1 MKKSLSSRIFIGL
14 FAGLLIG
21 TAIQYMFNGVA
32 FFDSFLLGAAEGV
45 GGMFVSLIKLLVV
58 PLVYV
63 SIVCGIVELK
73 DIASFGRL
81 GGKTFALYLI
91 NTIIAITAA
100 LTVGM
105 IFAPGADANLAG
117 TVVAGSVELKAT
129 ETPDIFSLITNIV
142 PSNPVEA
149 FASGDMLQIIFM
161 AILTGLAIQALD
173 HRGGP
178 AIKTFKVANEIMMK
192 LISLV
197 MSLAP
202 YGVFA
207 LMIQL
212 GATLDAN
219 TLMSVAGY
227 VALVI
232 AMLVFWIFVFY
243 PFMVA
248 LTTGISPK
256 TFLRAVREQILFS
269 LSTAS
274 SNATIPVTMRTLTDK
289 LDVSKSVAGFGVP
302 LGATMNMSG
311 VSIYI
316 ALAAIFVA
324 NAFGQPINTADL
336 FTLGF
341 TILLLSIG
349 AGGVPGGG
357 VVMVGVILHQ
367 LGLPPEGLAIVAAV
381 DRINDMFCTSSNVVG
396 DTAVNTIVAK
406 SEGEIGKKIE
416 EETKEETFVQQVNN

>member
-1 MKKSLSSRIFIGL
+1 MDKSLSSKIFIGL
-14 FAGLLIG
+14 FAGLVLG
-21 TAIQYMFNGVA
+21 TAIQYLFSGIA
-32 FFDSFLLGAAEGV
+32 IFDTYLLGTAEGV

-63 SIVCGIVELK
+63 SIVCGIVDLK
-73 DIASFGRL
+73 DISAFGRL
-81 GGKTFALYLI
+81 GGKTFTLYIL
-91 NTIIAITAA
+91 NTIIAIAAA
-100 LTVGM
+100 LTVGL
-105 IFAPGADANLAG
+105 IFQPGAGANLAG
-117 TVVAGSVELKAT
+117 TVSETVKLTTT
-129 ETPDIFSLITNIV
+129 ETPDIFSLVVNIV
-142 PSNPVEA
+142 PSNPVQA
-149 FASGDMLQIIFM
+149 FANGDMLQIIFM

-173 HRGGP
+173 SRGGP
-178 AIKTFKVANEIMMK
+178 AIRTFKMANEIMMK
-192 LISLV
+192 LVGMV

-212 GATLDAN
+212 GATLNAN

-227 VALVI
+227 VALVV
-232 AMLVFWIFVFY
+232 AMLVFWIFIFY
-243 PFMVA
+243 PMAVGIA
-248 LTTGISPK
+248 TGTSPK
-256 TFLRAVREQILFS
+256 AFLRATREQILFS

-274 SNATIPVTMRTLTDK
+274 SNATIPVTMRTLTEK
-289 LDVSKSVAGFGVP
+289 LQVSKSVAGFGVP

-316 ALAAIFVA
+316 ALATIFVA
-324 NAFGQPINTADL
+324 NAFGQPINTADV
-336 FTLGF
+336 FTLGL

-357 VVMVGVILHQ
+357 VVMVGVLLHQ
-367 LGLPPEGLAIVAAV
+367 LGLPPEGLAIIAAV

-406 SEGEIGKKIE
+406 TEGEIGNQE
-416 EETKEETFVQQVNN
+416 EVEAQPAQANA

>member
-1 MKKSLSSRIFIGL
+1 MKKSLSGKIFTGL
-14 FAGLLIG
+14 FAGLILG
-21 TAIQYMFNGVA
+21 TAIQYLFNGVTLM
-32 FFDSFLLGAAEGV
+32 DTYVLGLAEGA

-73 DIASFGRL
+73 DITAFGRL
-81 GGKTFALYLI
+81 GGKTFALYII

-100 LTVGM
+100 LTIGM
-105 IFAPGADANLAG
+105 IFQPGAGANLAG
-117 TVVAGSVELKAT
+117 TVTESVQLTTT
-129 ETPDIFSLITNIV
+129 ETPDIFSLIVNIV
-142 PSNPVEA
+142 PSNPVQA
-149 FASGDMLQIIFM
+149 FANGDMLQIIFM

-173 HRGGP
+173 TRGGP
-178 AIKTFKVANEIMMK
+178 AIKTFKMANEVMMK
-192 LISLV
+192 LVGLV

-202 YGVFA
+202 FGVFA

-227 VALVI
+227 VALVVS
-232 AMLVFWIFVFY
+232 MLVFWIFFFY
-243 PFMVA
+243 PMMVG
-248 LTTGISPK
+248 LTTGIKPSA
-256 TFLRAVREQILFS
+256 FLRHTREQILFS

-289 LDVSKSVAGFGVP
+289 IGVSKSVAGFGVP

-316 ALAAIFVA
+316 ALATLFVA
-324 NAFGQPINTADL
+324 NAFGQPINSADI
-336 FTLGF
+336 FTLGL

-357 VVMVGVILHQ
+357 VVMVGVLLHQ
-367 LGLPPEGLAIVAAV
+367 LGLPPEGLAIIAAV

-406 SEGEIGKKIE
+406 SENEIGAA
-416 EETKEETFVQQVNN
+416 ETESQGEQVTVS

>member
-1 MKKSLSSRIFIGL
+1 MKKSLSGKIFAGL
-14 FAGLLIG
+14 FAGLIIG
-21 TAIQYMFNGVA
+21 TAIQYLFNGVTLM
-32 FFDSFLLGAAEGV
+32 DTYVLGLAEGA

-73 DIASFGRL
+73 DITAFGRL
-81 GGKTFALYLI
+81 GGKTFGLYII

-105 IFAPGADANLAG
+105 IFQPGASANLAG
-117 TVVAGSVELKAT
+117 TVSEAVELTTT
-129 ETPDIFSLITNIV
+129 ETPDIFSLIVNIV
-142 PSNPVEA
+142 PSNPIQA
-149 FASGDMLQIIFM
+149 FANGDMLQIIFM

-173 HRGGP
+173 SRGGP
-178 AIKTFKVANEIMMK
+178 AIKTFKMANEIMMK
-192 LISLV
+192 LVGLV

-227 VALVI
+227 VALVV
-232 AMLVFWIFVFY
+232 AMLVFWIFFFY
-243 PFMVA
+243 PMVVG
-248 LTTGISPK
+248 LTTGIKPSQ
-256 TFLRAVREQILFS
+256 FLRNTREQVLFS

-289 LDVSKSVAGFGVP
+289 IGVSKSVAGFGVP

-316 ALAAIFVA
+316 ALATIFVA
-324 NAFGQPINTADL
+324 NAFGQPINTSDL
-336 FTLGF
+336 FTLGL

-357 VVMVGVILHQ
+357 VVMVGVLLHQ
-367 LGLPPEGLAIVAAV
+367 LGLPAEGLAIIAAV

-406 SEGEIGKKIE
+406 SENEIGV
-416 EETKEETFVQQVNN
+416 EETEVRPETVTVS

>member
-1 MKKSLSSRIFIGL
+1 MDKSLSSKIFIGL
-14 FAGLLIG
+14 FAGLVLG
-21 TAIQYMFNGVA
+21 TAIQYLFSGIA
-32 FFDSFLLGAAEGV
+32 IFDTYLLGTAEGV

-63 SIVCGIVELK
+63 SIVCGIVDLK
-73 DIASFGRL
+73 DISAFGRL
-81 GGKTFALYLI
+81 GGKTFTLYIL
-91 NTIIAITAA
+91 NTIIAIAAA
-100 LTVGM
+100 LTVGL
-105 IFAPGADANLAG
+105 IFQPGAGANLAG
-117 TVVAGSVELKAT
+117 TVSETVKLTTT
-129 ETPDIFSLITNIV
+129 ETPDIFSLVVNIV
-142 PSNPVEA
+142 PSNPVQA
-149 FASGDMLQIIFM
+149 FANGDMLQIIFM

-173 HRGGP
+173 SRGGP
-178 AIKTFKVANEIMMK
+178 AIRTFKMANEIMMK
-192 LISLV
+192 LVGLV

-212 GATLDAN
+212 GATLNAN

-227 VALVI
+227 VALVV
-232 AMLVFWIFVFY
+232 AMLVFWIFIFY
-243 PFMVA
+243 PMAVGV
-248 LTTGISPK
+248 TTGTSPK
-256 TFLRAVREQILFS
+256 AFLRATREQILFS

-274 SNATIPVTMRTLTDK
+274 SNATIPVTMRTLTEK
-289 LDVSKSVAGFGVP
+289 LQVSKSVAGFGVP

-316 ALAAIFVA
+316 ALATIFVA
-324 NAFGQPINTADL
+324 NAFGQPINTADV
-336 FTLGF
+336 FTLGL

-357 VVMVGVILHQ
+357 VVMVGVLLHQ
-367 LGLPPEGLAIVAAV
+367 LGLPPEGLAIIAAV

-406 SEGEIGKKIE
+406 TEGEIGNQE
-416 EETKEETFVQQVNN
+416 EVEVQPAQANA

>member
-1 MKKSLSSRIFIGL
+1 MDKSLSSKIFVGL

-21 TAIQYMFNGVA
+21 TAIQYLFSGVA
-32 FFDSFLLGAAEGV
+32 IFDTYLLGAAEGA

-63 SIVCGIVELK
+63 SIVCGIVDLK
-73 DIASFGRL
+73 DITAFGRL
-81 GGKTFALYLI
+81 GGKTFALYII
-91 NTIIAITAA
+91 NTIIAIAAA
-100 LTVGM
+100 LTVGL
-105 IFAPGADANLAG
+105 IFQPGADAHLAG
-117 TVVAGSVELKAT
+117 TISETVKLTTT
-129 ETPDIFSLITNIV
+129 ETPDIFSLVVNIV
-142 PSNPVEA
+142 PSNPVQA
-149 FASGDMLQIIFM
+149 FANGDMLQIIFM

-173 HRGGP
+173 SRGGP
-178 AIKTFKVANEIMMK
+178 AIRTFKMANEIMMK
-192 LISLV
+192 LVGLV

-227 VALVI
+227 VALVV
-232 AMLVFWIFVFY
+232 AMLVFWIFFY
-243 PFMVA
+243 PMVVGI
-248 LTTGISPK
+248 TTGITPK
-256 TFLRAVREQILFS
+256 AFLRATREQILFS

-274 SNATIPVTMRTLTDK
+274 SNATIPVTMRTLTEK
-289 LDVSKSVAGFGVP
+289 LNVSKSVAGFGVP

-316 ALAAIFVA
+316 ALATMFVA
-324 NAFGQPINTADL
+324 NAFGQPINTADI
-336 FTLGF
+336 FTLGL

-357 VVMVGVILHQ
+357 VVMVGVLLHQ
-367 LGLPPEGLAIVAAV
+367 LGLPPEGLAIIAAV

-406 SEGEIGKKIE
+406 SEGEIGVE
-416 EETKEETFVQQVNN
+416 ADEAQTAPSTTANA

>member
-1 MKKSLSSRIFIGL
+1 MDKSLSTKIFIGL
-14 FAGLLIG
+14 FAGLMIG
-21 TAIQYMFNGVA
+21 TAIQYLFSGITMM
-32 FFDSFLLGAAEGV
+32 DTYLLGAAEGA

-63 SIVCGIVELK
+63 SIVCGIVDLK
-73 DIASFGRL
+73 DISAFGRL
-81 GGKTFALYLI
+81 GGKTFALYI
-91 NTIIAITAA
+91 FNTIIAITAA

-105 IFAPGADANLAG
+105 IFQPGAGANLAG
-117 TVVAGSVELKAT
+117 TISETVALTTT
-129 ETPDIFSLITNIV
+129 ETPDIFSLVVNIV
-142 PSNPVEA
+142 PSNPIQA

-173 HRGGP
+173 SRGGP
-178 AIKTFKVANEIMMK
+178 AIKTFKMANEIMMK
-192 LISLV
+192 LVGLV

-219 TLMSVAGY
+219 TLASVAGY
-227 VALVI
+227 VALVV

-243 PFMVA
+243 PTVVG

-256 TFLRAVREQILFS
+256 QFMRATREQVLFS

-289 LDVSKSVAGFGVP
+289 LNVSKSVAGFGVP

-316 ALAAIFVA
+316 ALATIFVA
-324 NAFGQPINTADL
+324 NAFGQPINSADIV
-336 FTLGF
+336 TLGL

-357 VVMVGVILHQ
+357 VVMVGVLLHQ

-406 SEGEIGKKIE
+406 SENEIGK
-416 EETKEETFVQQVNN
+416 EETLEPAEAK

>member
-1 MKKSLSSRIFIGL
+1 MDKSLSSKIFVGL

-21 TAIQYMFNGVA
+21 TAIQYLFSGVA
-32 FFDSFLLGAAEGV
+32 LFDFYLLGAAEGA

-63 SIVCGIVELK
+63 SIVCGIVDLK
-73 DIASFGRL
+73 DITAFGRL
-81 GGKTFALYLI
+81 GGKTFALYI
-91 NTIIAITAA
+91 VNTIIAITAA
-100 LTVGM
+100 LTVGL
-105 IFAPGADANLAG
+105 IFQPGADANLAG
-117 TVVAGSVELKAT
+117 TVSEAVKLTTT
-129 ETPDIFSLITNIV
+129 ETPDIFSLVVNIV
-142 PSNPVEA
+142 PSNPVQA

-173 HRGGP
+173 SRGGP
-178 AIKTFKVANEIMMK
+178 AIRTFKMANEIMMK
-192 LISLV
+192 LVGLV

-227 VALVI
+227 VALVV

-243 PFMVA
+243 PMAVGIA
-248 LTTGISPK
+248 TGTSPK
-256 TFLRAVREQILFS
+256 AFLRATREQILFS

-274 SNATIPVTMRTLTDK
+274 SNATIPVTMRTLTEK
-289 LDVSKSVAGFGVP
+289 LNVSKSVAGFGVP

-316 ALAAIFVA
+316 ALATIFVA
-324 NAFGQPINTADL
+324 NAFGQPINTADV
-336 FTLGF
+336 FTLGL

-357 VVMVGVILHQ
+357 VVMVGVLLHQ
-367 LGLPPEGLAIVAAV
+367 LGLPPEGLAIIAAV

-406 SEGEIGKKIE
+406 TEGEIGKVEKVE
-416 EETKEETFVQQVNN
+416 AKPAQANA

>member
-1 MKKSLSSRIFIGL
+1 MDKSLSSKIFIGL
-14 FAGLLIG
+14 FAGLVLG
-21 TAIQYMFNGVA
+21 TAIQYLFSGIA
-32 FFDSFLLGAAEGV
+32 IFDTYLLGTAEGV

-63 SIVCGIVELK
+63 SIVCGIVDLK
-73 DIASFGRL
+73 DISAFGRL
-81 GGKTFALYLI
+81 GGKTFTLYIL
-91 NTIIAITAA
+91 NTIIAIAAA
-100 LTVGM
+100 LTVGL
-105 IFAPGADANLAG
+105 IFQPGAGANLAG
-117 TVVAGSVELKAT
+117 TVSETVKLTTT
-129 ETPDIFSLITNIV
+129 ETPDIFSLVVNIV
-142 PSNPVEA
+142 PSNPVQA
-149 FASGDMLQIIFM
+149 FANGDMLQIIFM

-173 HRGGP
+173 SRGGP
-178 AIKTFKVANEIMMK
+178 AIRTFKMANEIMMK
-192 LISLV
+192 LVGLV

-212 GATLDAN
+212 GATLNAN

-227 VALVI
+227 VALVV
-232 AMLVFWIFVFY
+232 AMLVFWIFIFY
-243 PFMVA
+243 PMAVGI
-248 LTTGISPK
+248 TTGISPK
-256 TFLRAVREQILFS
+256 AFLRATREQILFS

-274 SNATIPVTMRTLTDK
+274 SNATIPVTMRTLTEK
-289 LDVSKSVAGFGVP
+289 LQVSKSVAGFGVP

-316 ALAAIFVA
+316 ALATIFVA
-324 NAFGQPINTADL
+324 NAFGQPINTADV
-336 FTLGF
+336 FTLGL

-357 VVMVGVILHQ
+357 VVMVGVLLHQ
-367 LGLPPEGLAIVAAV
+367 LGLPPEGLAIIAAV

-406 SEGEIGKKIE
+406 TEGEIGNQE
-416 EETKEETFVQQVNN
+416 EVEAQPVQANA

>member
-1 MKKSLSSRIFIGL
+1 MKKSLSGKIFTGL

-21 TAIQYMFNGVA
+21 TAIQYLFNGVTLM
-32 FFDSFLLGAAEGV
+32 DTYVLGLAEGA

-73 DIASFGRL
+73 DITAFGRL
-81 GGKTFALYLI
+81 GGKTFGLYII

-105 IFAPGADANLAG
+105 IFQPGAGASLAG
-117 TVVAGSVELKAT
+117 TVSEAVELTTT
-129 ETPDIFSLITNIV
+129 ETPDIFSLIVNIV
-142 PSNPVEA
+142 PNNPVQA

-173 HRGGP
+173 SRGGP
-178 AIKTFKVANEIMMK
+178 AIKTFKMANEIMMK
-192 LISLV
+192 LVGLV

-219 TLMSVAGY
+219 TLASVAGY
-227 VALVI
+227 VALVV
-232 AMLVFWIFVFY
+232 AMLVFWIFFFY
-243 PFMVA
+243 PMMVG
-248 LTTGISPK
+248 LTTGIKPSQ
-256 TFLRAVREQILFS
+256 FLRHTREQILFS

-289 LDVSKSVAGFGVP
+289 IGVSKSVAGFGVP

-316 ALAAIFVA
+316 TLATIFVA
-324 NAFGQPINTADL
+324 NAFGQPINSSDV
-336 FTLGF
+336 FTLGL

-357 VVMVGVILHQ
+357 VVMVGVLLHQ
-367 LGLPPEGLAIVAAV
+367 LGLPAEGLAIVAAV

-406 SEGEIGKKIE
+406 SENEIGAE
-416 EETKEETFVQQVNN
+416 SADAEPETVTVS

>member
-1 MKKSLSSRIFIGL
+1 MMDKSLSSKIFVGL

-21 TAIQYMFNGVA
+21 TAIQYLFSGIA
-32 FFDSFLLGAAEGV
+32 IFDTYLLGAAEGA

-63 SIVCGIVELK
+63 SIVCGIVDLK
-73 DIASFGRL
+73 DITAFGRL
-81 GGKTFALYLI
+81 GGKTFALYII

-100 LTVGM
+100 LTVGL
-105 IFAPGADANLAG
+105 IFQPGADANLAG
-117 TVVAGSVELKAT
+117 TISETVKLTTT
-129 ETPDIFSLITNIV
+129 ETPDIFSLVVNIV
-142 PSNPVEA
+142 PSNPVQA
-149 FASGDMLQIIFM
+149 FANGDMLQIIFM

-173 HRGGP
+173 SRGGP
-178 AIKTFKVANEIMMK
+178 AIRTFKMANEIMMK
-192 LISLV
+192 LVGLV

-227 VALVI
+227 VALVV

-243 PFMVA
+243 PTAVGIA
-248 LTTGISPK
+248 TGTSPK
-256 TFLRAVREQILFS
+256 TFLRATREQILFS

-274 SNATIPVTMRTLTDK
+274 SNATIPVTMRTLTEK
-289 LDVSKSVAGFGVP
+289 LQVSKSVAGFGVP

-316 ALAAIFVA
+316 ALATIFVA
-324 NAFGQPINTADL
+324 NAFGQPINTADV
-336 FTLGF
+336 FTLGL

-357 VVMVGVILHQ
+357 VVMVGVLLHQ
-367 LGLPPEGLAIVAAV
+367 LGLPPEGLAIIAAV

-406 SEGEIGKKIE
+406 TEGEIGKE
-416 EETKEETFVQQVNN
+416 EAEAEAKPVEA

>member
-1 MKKSLSSRIFIGL
+1 MKKSLSGKIFAGL
-14 FAGLLIG
+14 FAGLIIG
-21 TAIQYMFNGVA
+21 TAIQYLFNGVT
-32 FFDSFLLGAAEGV
+32 FMDTYVLGMAEGA

-73 DIASFGRL
+73 DISAFGRL
-81 GGKTFALYLI
+81 GGKTFGLYII

-100 LTVGM
+100 LTVGT
-105 IFAPGADANLAG
+105 IFQPGAGAELAG
-117 TVVAGSVELKAT
+117 TISETVELTTT
-129 ETPDIFSLITNIV
+129 ETPDIFSLIVNIV
-142 PSNPVEA
+142 PSNPFQA
-149 FASGDMLQIIFM
+149 FADGDMLQIIFM

-178 AIKTFKVANEIMMK
+178 AIKTFKMANELMMK
-192 LISLV
+192 LVGLV

-207 LMIQL
+207 LMVQL
-212 GATLDAN
+212 GATLDAT

-227 VALVI
+227 VALVV
-232 AMLVFWIFVFY
+232 AMLVFWIFFFY
-243 PFMVA
+243 PMMVG
-248 LTTGISPK
+248 LTTGIKPGE
-256 TFLRAVREQILFS
+256 FLRHTREQVLFS

-289 LDVSKSVAGFGVP
+289 IGVSKSVAGFGVP

-316 ALAAIFVA
+316 TLATLFVA
-324 NAFGQPINTADL
+324 NAFGQPINSADL
-336 FTLGF
+336 VTLGL

-357 VVMVGVILHQ
+357 VVMVGVLLHQ
-367 LGLPPEGLAIVAAV
+367 LGLPAEGLAIVAAV

-406 SEGEIGKKIE
+406 SENEIGVE
-416 EETKEETFVQQVNN
+416 NDEAQPETVTVS

>member
-1 MKKSLSSRIFIGL
+1 MKKSLSGKIFAGL
-14 FAGLLIG
+14 FAGLIIG
-21 TAIQYMFNGVA
+21 TAIQYLFNGVTLMDTYA
-32 FFDSFLLGAAEGV
+32 LGLAEGA

-63 SIVCGIVELK
+63 SIVCGIVDLK
-73 DIASFGRL
+73 DITAFGRL
-81 GGKTFALYLI
+81 GGKTFGLYII

-105 IFAPGADANLAG
+105 IFQPGADANLAG
-117 TVVAGSVELKAT
+117 TVSEAVELTTT
-129 ETPDIFSLITNIV
+129 ETPDIFSLIVNIV
-142 PSNPVEA
+142 PSNPVQA

-173 HRGGP
+173 SRGGP
-178 AIKTFKVANEIMMK
+178 AIKTFKMANEIMMK
-192 LISLV
+192 LVGLV

-202 YGVFA
+202 FGVFA

-212 GATLDAN
+212 GATLDGN

-227 VALVI
+227 VALVV
-232 AMLVFWIFVFY
+232 AMLVFWIFFFY
-243 PFMVA
+243 PMMVG
-248 LTTGISPK
+248 LTTGIKPSQ
-256 TFLRAVREQILFS
+256 FLRHTREQILFS

-289 LDVSKSVAGFGVP
+289 IGVSKSVAGFGVP

-316 ALAAIFVA
+316 ALATIFVA
-324 NAFGQPINTADL
+324 NAFGQPINSADL
-336 FTLGF
+336 FTLGL

-357 VVMVGVILHQ
+357 VVMVGVLLHQ

-406 SEGEIGKKIE
+406 SENEIGIE
-416 EETKEETFVQQVNN
+416 TSDAPAETVTVS

>member
-1 MKKSLSSRIFIGL
+1 MDKSLSSKIFIGL
-14 FAGLLIG
+14 FAGLVLG
-21 TAIQYMFNGVA
+21 TAIQYLFSGIA
-32 FFDSFLLGAAEGV
+32 IFDTYLLGAAEGV

-63 SIVCGIVELK
+63 SIVCGIVDLK
-73 DIASFGRL
+73 DISAFGRL
-81 GGKTFALYLI
+81 GGKTFTLYIL

-100 LTVGM
+100 LTVGL
-105 IFAPGADANLAG
+105 IFQPGAGANLAG
-117 TVVAGSVELKAT
+117 TVSEAVQLTTT
-129 ETPDIFSLITNIV
+129 ETPDIFSLVVNIV
-142 PSNPVEA
+142 PSNPVQA
-149 FASGDMLQIIFM
+149 FANGDMLQIIFM

-173 HRGGP
+173 SRGGP
-178 AIKTFKVANEIMMK
+178 AIRTFKMANEIMMK
-192 LISLV
+192 LVGLV

-212 GATLDAN
+212 GATLNAN

-227 VALVI
+227 VALVV
-232 AMLVFWIFVFY
+232 AMLVFWIFFFY
-243 PFMVA
+243 PMAVSLA
-248 LTTGISPK
+248 TRTSPK
-256 TFLRAVREQILFS
+256 TFLRATREQILFS

-274 SNATIPVTMRTLTDK
+274 SNATIPVTMRTLTEK
-289 LDVSKSVAGFGVP
+289 LQVSKSVAGFGVP

-316 ALAAIFVA
+316 ALATMFVA
-324 NAFGQPINTADL
+324 NAFGQPINTADI
-336 FTLGF
+336 FTLGL

-357 VVMVGVILHQ
+357 VVMVGVLLHQ
-367 LGLPPEGLAIVAAV
+367 LGLPPEGLAIIAAV

-406 SEGEIGKKIE
+406 TEGEIGKE
-416 EETKEETFVQQVNN
+416 EGVDTEPAQANA

>member
-1 MKKSLSSRIFIGL
+1 MDKSLSSKIFIGL
-14 FAGLLIG
+14 FAGLVLG
-21 TAIQYMFNGVA
+21 TAIQYLFSGIA
-32 FFDSFLLGAAEGV
+32 IFDTYILGTAEGA

-73 DIASFGRL
+73 DIRSFGRL
-81 GGKTFALYLI
+81 GGKTFTLYIL
-91 NTIIAITAA
+91 NTVVAIIAA
-100 LTVGM
+100 LTVAM
-105 IFAPGADANLAG
+105 IVQPGAGANLAG
-117 TVVAGSVELKAT
+117 TISDSVALKST
-129 ETPDIFSLITNIV
+129 ETPDIFSMVVNIV
-142 PSNPVEA
+142 PSNPVQA
-149 FASGDMLQIIFM
+149 FANGDMLQIIFM

-173 HRGGP
+173 SKGGP
-178 AIKTFKVANEIMMK
+178 AVRTFKMANEIMMK
-192 LISLV
+192 LIGLV

-212 GATLDAN
+212 GATLDAG
-219 TLMSVAGY
+219 TLVSVAGY
-227 VALVI
+227 VALVVS
-232 AMLVFWIFVFY
+232 MLVLWIFVVY
-243 PFMVA
+243 PLAVQMF
-248 LTTGISPK
+248 TGISAREFSRK
-256 TFLRAVREQILFS
+256 TSEQVLFS

-289 LDVSKSVAGFGVP
+289 IGVSKSVAGFGVP
-302 LGATMNMSG
+302 LGATMNMAG
-311 VSIYI
+311 ASIYI
-316 ALAAIFVA
+316 AIAAVFCA
-324 NAFGQPINTADL
+324 NAFGQPIAVSDL
-336 FTLGF
+336 VTLGF
-341 TILLLSIG
+341 TVLLLSIG

-406 SEGEIGKKIE
+406 SEGEIGKE
-416 EETKEETFVQQVNN
+416 EIVDAEPAQASA

>member
-1 MKKSLSSRIFIGL
+1 MMDKSLSSKIFIGL
-14 FAGLLIG
+14 FAGLVLG
-21 TAIQYMFNGVA
+21 TAIQYLFSGIA
-32 FFDSFLLGAAEGV
+32 IFDTYILGAAEGA

-73 DIASFGRL
+73 DIRSFGRL
-81 GGKTFALYLI
+81 GGKTFTLYIL
-91 NTIIAITAA
+91 NTVVAIIAA
-100 LTVGM
+100 LTVAM
-105 IFAPGADANLAG
+105 IVQPGAGANLAG
-117 TVVAGSVELKAT
+117 TISDSVALKST
-129 ETPDIFSLITNIV
+129 ETPDIFSMVVNIV
-142 PSNPVEA
+142 PSNPVQA
-149 FASGDMLQIIFM
+149 FANGDMLQIIFM

-173 HRGGP
+173 SKGGP
-178 AIKTFKVANEIMMK
+178 AVRTFKMANEIMMK
-192 LISLV
+192 LIGLV

-212 GATLDAN
+212 GATLDAG
-219 TLMSVAGY
+219 TLASVAGY
-227 VALVI
+227 VALVVS
-232 AMLVFWIFVFY
+232 MLVLWIFVVY
-243 PFMVA
+243 PLAVQMF
-248 LTTGISPK
+248 TGISAREFSRK
-256 TFLRAVREQILFS
+256 TREQVLFS

-289 LDVSKSVAGFGVP
+289 IGVSKSVAGFGVP
-302 LGATMNMSG
+302 LGATMNMAG
-311 VSIYI
+311 ASIYI
-316 ALAAIFVA
+316 AIAAVFCA
-324 NAFGQPINTADL
+324 NAFGQPIAVSDL
-336 FTLGF
+336 VTLGF
-341 TILLLSIG
+341 TVLLLSIG

-406 SEGEIGKKIE
+406 SEGEIGKE
-416 EETKEETFVQQVNN
+416 EIVDAEAAQASA

>member
-1 MKKSLSSRIFIGL
+1 MDKSLSSKIFIGL

-21 TAIQYMFNGVA
+21 TAIQYLFSGIA
-32 FFDSFLLGAAEGV
+32 IFDTYLLGAAEGA

-73 DIASFGRL
+73 DIRSFGRL
-81 GGKTFALYLI
+81 GGKTFALYII
-91 NTIIAITAA
+91 NTIVAIIAA
-100 LTVGM
+100 LTVAM
-105 IFAPGADANLAG
+105 IVQPGAGANLAG
-117 TVVAGSVELKAT
+117 TISDSITLKST
-129 ETPDIFSLITNIV
+129 ETPDIFSMVVNIV
-142 PSNPVEA
+142 PSNPVQA
-149 FASGDMLQIIFM
+149 FANGDMLQIIFM

-173 HRGGP
+173 AKGGP
-178 AIKTFKVANEIMMK
+178 AIRTFKVANDIMMK
-192 LISLV
+192 LIGLV

-212 GATLDAN
+212 GATLDAD
-219 TLMSVAGY
+219 TLASVAGY
-227 VALVI
+227 VALVVS
-232 AMLVFWIFVFY
+232 MLVLWIFVVY
-243 PFMVA
+243 PIAVQMF
-248 LTTGISPK
+248 TGISAVEFSRK
-256 TFLRAVREQILFS
+256 TREQVLFS

-289 LDVSKSVAGFGVP
+289 IGVSKSVAGFGVP
-302 LGATMNMSG
+302 LGATMNMAG
-311 VSIYI
+311 ASIYI
-316 ALAAIFVA
+316 AIAAVFCA
-324 NAFGQPINTADL
+324 NAFGQPIAVSDL
-336 FTLGF
+336 VTLGF
-341 TILLLSIG
+341 TVLLLSIG

-406 SEGEIGKKIE
+406 SEGEIGAEAEVEVKPA
-416 EETKEETFVQQVNN
+416 QANA

>member
-1 MKKSLSSRIFIGL
+1 MKKSLSGKIFTGL
-14 FAGLLIG
+14 FAGLIIG
-21 TAIQYMFNGVA
+21 TAIQYLFNGVTLM
-32 FFDSFLLGAAEGV
+32 DTYVLGLAEGA

-73 DIASFGRL
+73 DITAFGRL
-81 GGKTFALYLI
+81 GGKTFALYII
-91 NTIIAITAA
+91 NTIIAITSA
-100 LTVGM
+100 LTIGM
-105 IFAPGADANLAG
+105 IIQPGAGANLAG
-117 TVVAGSVELKAT
+117 TVTEAVQLTTT
-129 ETPDIFSLITNIV
+129 ETPDIFSLIVNIV
-142 PSNPVEA
+142 PSNPVQA
-149 FASGDMLQIIFM
+149 FANGDMLQIIFM

-173 HRGGP
+173 TRGGP
-178 AIKTFKVANEIMMK
+178 AIKTFKMANEIMMK
-192 LISLV
+192 LVGLV

-202 YGVFA
+202 FGVFA

-227 VALVI
+227 VALVVS
-232 AMLVFWIFVFY
+232 MLVFWIFIFY
-243 PFMVA
+243 PMMVG
-248 LTTGISPK
+248 LTTGIKPSA
-256 TFLRAVREQILFS
+256 FLRHTREQILFS

-289 LDVSKSVAGFGVP
+289 IGVSKSVAGFGVP

-316 ALAAIFVA
+316 ALATLFVA
-324 NAFGQPINTADL
+324 NAFGQPINSADI
-336 FTLGF
+336 FTLGL

-357 VVMVGVILHQ
+357 VVMVGVLLHQ

-406 SEGEIGKKIE
+406 SENEIGSVDVDAE
-416 EETKEETFVQQVNN
+416 PQADRVTVS

>member
-1 MKKSLSSRIFIGL
+1 MKKSLSGKIFVGL
-14 FAGLLIG
+14 FAGLIIG
-21 TAIQYMFNGVA
+21 TAIQYLFNGVTLMDTYA
-32 FFDSFLLGAAEGV
+32 LGLAEGA

-63 SIVCGIVELK
+63 SIVCGIVDLK
-73 DIASFGRL
+73 DITAFGRL
-81 GGKTFALYLI
+81 GGKTFALYII

-105 IFAPGADANLAG
+105 IFQPGADANLAG
-117 TVVAGSVELKAT
+117 TVSEAVELTTT
-129 ETPDIFSLITNIV
+129 ETPDIFSLIVNIV
-142 PSNPVEA
+142 PSNPIQA

-173 HRGGP
+173 SRGGP
-178 AIKTFKVANEIMMK
+178 AIKTFKMANEIMMK
-192 LISLV
+192 LVGLV

-202 YGVFA
+202 FGVFA

-227 VALVI
+227 VALVV

-243 PFMVA
+243 PMMVG
-248 LTTGISPK
+248 LTTGIKPSE
-256 TFLRAVREQILFS
+256 FLRHTREQILFS

-289 LDVSKSVAGFGVP
+289 IGVSKSVAGFGVP

-316 ALAAIFVA
+316 ALATIFVA
-324 NAFGQPINTADL
+324 NAFGQPINSADI
-336 FTLGF
+336 FTLGL

-357 VVMVGVILHQ
+357 VVMVGVLLHQ

-406 SEGEIGKKIE
+406 SENEIGVE
-416 EETKEETFVQQVNN
+416 SQAEQPEAVTVS

>member
-1 MKKSLSSRIFIGL
+1 MNKSLSGKI
-14 FAGLLIG
+14 FAGLFTGLIIG
-21 TAIQYMFNGVA
+21 TAIQYLFNGVTLM
-32 FFDSFLLGAAEGV
+32 DTYLLGLAEGA

-73 DIASFGRL
+73 DITAFGRL
-81 GGKTFALYLI
+81 GGKTFALYII

-105 IFAPGADANLAG
+105 IFQPGAGANLAG
-117 TVVAGSVELKAT
+117 TVEKTVELTTT
-129 ETPDIFSLITNIV
+129 ETPDIFSLIVNIV
-142 PSNPVEA
+142 PSNPVQA
-149 FASGDMLQIIFM
+149 FANGDMLQIIFM

-173 HRGGP
+173 TRGGP
-178 AIKTFKVANEIMMK
+178 AVKTFKMVNEIMMK
-192 LISLV
+192 LVGLV

-202 YGVFA
+202 FGVFA

-212 GATLDAN
+212 GATLDAD
-219 TLMSVAGY
+219 TLISVAGY
-227 VALVI
+227 VGLVV
-232 AMLVFWIFVFY
+232 AMLVFWIFFFY
-243 PFMVA
+243 PMMVGIA
-248 LTTGISPK
+248 TGIKPAA
-256 TFLRAVREQILFS
+256 FLRHTREQILFS

-289 LDVSKSVAGFGVP
+289 IGVSKSVAGFGVP

-316 ALAAIFVA
+316 ALATIFVA
-324 NAFGQPINTADL
+324 NAFGQPVNTADL
-336 FTLGF
+336 FTLGL

-357 VVMVGVILHQ
+357 IVMVGVLLHQ

-406 SEGEIGKKIE
+406 SENGIGVPAADDAE
-416 EETKEETFVQQVNN
+416 AAPVTVS

>member
-1 MKKSLSSRIFIGL
+1 MDKSLSSKIFVGL

-21 TAIQYMFNGVA
+21 TAIQYLFNGVA
-32 FFDSFLLGAAEGV
+32 IFDTYLLGAAEGA

-63 SIVCGIVELK
+63 SIVCGIVDLK
-73 DIASFGRL
+73 DITAFGRL
-81 GGKTFALYLI
+81 GGKTFALYII
-91 NTIIAITAA
+91 NTIIAIAAA
-100 LTVGM
+100 LTVGLLVQ
-105 IFAPGADANLAG
+105 PGADANLAG
-117 TVVAGSVELKAT
+117 TISESVKLTTT
-129 ETPDIFSLITNIV
+129 ETPDIFSLVVNIV
-142 PSNPVEA
+142 PSNPVQA
-149 FASGDMLQIIFM
+149 FANGDMLQIIFM

-173 HRGGP
+173 SRGGP
-178 AIKTFKVANEIMMK
+178 AIRTFKLANEIMMK
-192 LISLV
+192 LVGLV

-212 GATLDAN
+212 GATLDAH
-219 TLMSVAGY
+219 TLASVASY

-243 PFMVA
+243 PMAVGIA
-248 LTTGISPK
+248 TGTSPK
-256 TFLRAVREQILFS
+256 TFLRATREQILFS

-274 SNATIPVTMRTLTDK
+274 SNATIPVTMRTLTEK
-289 LDVSKSVAGFGVP
+289 LKVSESVAGFGVP

-316 ALAAIFVA
+316 ALATIFVA
-324 NAFGQPINTADL
+324 NAFGQPINTADV
-336 FTLGF
+336 FTLGL

-357 VVMVGVILHQ
+357 VVMVGVLLHQ
-367 LGLPPEGLAIVAAV
+367 LGLPPEGLAIIAAV

-406 SEGEIGKKIE
+406 TEGEIGKQEQEVK
-416 EETKEETFVQQVNN
+416 TAQANA